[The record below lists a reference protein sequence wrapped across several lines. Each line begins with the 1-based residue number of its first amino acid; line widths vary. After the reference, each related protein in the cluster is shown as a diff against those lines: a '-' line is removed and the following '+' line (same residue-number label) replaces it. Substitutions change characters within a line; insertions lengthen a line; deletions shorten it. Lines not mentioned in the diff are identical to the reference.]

1 MFLSIMKVLK
11 VNYSDYLRGGGSAIA
26 MYRLHLGLKNA
37 GVDSKIL
44 CGNKSLDS
52 DDSLQIKRNY
62 RLESALKSITSRLGL
77 NDIHCHSSFKI
88 KEEQIYQEADVLNF
102 HLIHSNFF
110 NYLAIPS
117 LTKEKPAV
125 FTLHDMWSMTGH
137 CAYSYDCD
145 RWKIG
150 CGKCPYPNIQPAIHR
165 DNSHLEWKL
174 KEWVYN
180 HSNLTIVADSH
191 WLAEKAKASILNKF
205 SIHHIPY
212 GLDTD
217 IYQPLNPQFC
227 RDLLGIAPEKK
238 VLMFGAVDLKDLR
251 KGGDLL
257 IKVLQSLPKYL
268 KNEVILMVLGESGEA
283 LVKSVDFPTM
293 NFGYVSSDR
302 LKAILYS
309 AADLFLF
316 PSRAE
321 AFGIVAQEA
330 SSCGISTVAFDVGGI
345 SDIVRHNINGYLAQ
359 AENIPDF
366 TQGIIQ
372 LLEDDRLRK
381 TMGQQGRSIA
391 LEEYSLELQ
400 AQRYIELYKLVLPQ
414 PLLAK

>member
-1 MFLSIMKVLK
+1 MKVLQ
-11 VNYSDYLRGGGSAIA
+11 VNYSDHLRGGGSAIA
-26 MYRLHLGLKNA
+26 MYRLHLGLKKA

-52 DDSLQIKRNY
+52 DDSVQIKRNY
-62 RLESALKSITSRLGL
+62 RLESTLKSITSRLGL

-150 CGKCPYPNIQPAIHR
+150 CGKCPYPNTQPAINR

-191 WLAEKAKASILNKF
+191 WLTQKAKASILNKF

-217 IYQPLNPQFC
+217 IYQPLNSQFC
-227 RDLLGIAPEKK
+227 RNLLGIAPEKK
-238 VLMFGAVDLKDLR
+238 VLMFSAVDLKDLR

-257 IKVLQSLPKYL
+257 IKVLQSLPKSL
-268 KNEVILMVLGESGEA
+268 KNEVILMVLGEGGEA

-309 AADLFLF
+309 AADLFLL

-330 SSCGISTVAFDVGGI
+330 ASCGIPTVAFNLGGI
-345 SDIVRHNINGYLAQ
+345 PDVVRQNVNGYLAK
-359 AENIPDF
+359 AENIQDF
-366 TQGIIQ
+366 AQGIIQ
-372 LLEDDRLRK
+372 LLEDDNLRK
-381 TMGQQGRSIA
+381 TMGYSGREIA
-391 LEEYSLELQ
+391 LLEYPLELQ
-400 AQRYIELYKLVLPQ
+400 AKRYIELYEH
-414 PLLAK
+414 LLSKKS

>member
-1 MFLSIMKVLK
+1 MKVLQ

-62 RLESALKSITSRLGL
+62 RLESTLKSITSRLGL
-77 NDIHCHSSFKI
+77 NDIHCLSSFKI
-88 KEEQIYQEADVLNF
+88 KEEQIYQEADILNF

-110 NYLAIPS
+110 NYLAIPR

-205 SIHHIPY
+205 SIYHIPY

-217 IYQPLNPQFC
+217 IYQPLNSQFC
-227 RDLLGIAPEKK
+227 RNLLGIAPEKK

-268 KNEVILMVLGESGEA
+268 QNEVILMVLGESGEA

-293 NFGYVSSDR
+293 NFDYVSSDR

-330 SSCGISTVAFDVGGI
+330 SSCGIPTVAFNVGGI

-372 LLEDDRLRK
+372 LLEDDKLRK
-381 TMGQQGRSIA
+381 TMGQQGRVIA

-400 AQRYIELYKLVLPQ
+400 AQRYIELYKLVLQQ